1 MKLARCSPDHH
12 EQHQPNPV
20 PLPMH
25 LHARHQLQQFTL
37 PFLSG
42 LTSPVISGPFL
53 QVEQVEQDWH
63 VQPAQRDLQV
73 EQLQLLD
80 GNGLL

>member
-1 MKLARCSPDHH
+1 
-12 EQHQPNPV
+12 
-20 PLPMH
+20 MH
-25 LHARHQLQQFTL
+25 LHARHRLQHFSL

-63 VQPAQRDLQV
+63 AQLAQRDLQV
-73 EQLQLLD
+73 EQIQLLD
-80 GNGLL
+80 GTGLL